1 MIAELNLNT
10 RQSYQPFYDEVA
22 SGWCVPQNPALTPE
36 QIAGLRKDLKDTLAN
51 PKCGDF
57 AKALL
62 KQLGNSYS
70 DNALTLFDKVAGMKN
85 GFYGLASAP
94 PFGLGGGTI
103 GGGNASIGIRLS
115 AGDAPIFHN
124 ATARTLF
131 HELVHVASD
140 SARGFGHPDMA
151 QAAYAVA
158 MAQGYKNVPKPPEP
172 GSKGYDYQSSVYFES
187 RLFDACRLR

>member
-1 MIAELNLNT
+1 
-10 RQSYQPFYDEVA
+10 
-22 SGWCVPQNPALTPE
+22 
-36 QIAGLRKDLKDTLAN
+36 
-51 PKCGDF
+51 
-57 AKALL
+57 
-62 KQLGNSYS
+62 
-70 DNALTLFDKVAGMKN
+70 MKK

-115 AGDAPIFHN
+115 AGDAPIFHT

-140 SARGFGHPDMA
+140 SARGFGHPEMA

-158 MAQGYKNVPKPPEP
+158 VAQEYKNVPKPPEP
-172 GSKGYDYQSSVYFES
+172 GSKDYDYQSSVYFES
-187 RLFDACRLR
+187 RLFDACKPR